1 MEIYDIKDVIKG
13 LEKRDKEKVIFAL
26 SPLISQFIKENK
38 TVEDILQ
45 TLNDCGIDLETE
57 VIKNIVT
64 KYEINSVSQNS
75 FSDEITNAIQGIE
88 NILIFND
95 SSPKEYLKRAQSSIY
110 PYNSSAKTS
119 MTIRQIALNM
129 CNYYQNR
136 IEMFHDSR
144 KICFGYKSS
153 ISIDMHNS
161 KEYVSIWLDFNDAS
175 SLLGFNW
182 KNSLNDFLKNIADK
196 ISNYNEIQVAIL
208 QQPFNAIHVKILPN

>member
-38 TVEDILQ
+38 TFEDILQ

-110 PYNSSAKTS
+110 P
-119 MTIRQIALNM
+119 
-129 CNYYQNR
+129 
-136 IEMFHDSR
+136 
-144 KICFGYKSS
+144 
-153 ISIDMHNS
+153 
-161 KEYVSIWLDFNDAS
+161 
-175 SLLGFNW
+175 
-182 KNSLNDFLKNIADK
+182 
-196 ISNYNEIQVAIL
+196 
-208 QQPFNAIHVKILPN
+208 